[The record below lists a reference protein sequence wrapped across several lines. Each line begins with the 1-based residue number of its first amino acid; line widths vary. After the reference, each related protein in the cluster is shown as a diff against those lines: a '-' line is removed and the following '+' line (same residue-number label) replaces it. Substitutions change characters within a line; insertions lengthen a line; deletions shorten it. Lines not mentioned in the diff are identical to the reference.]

1 MSAIL
6 SESLAVGVLLMLLFG
21 AAAVYL
27 YSRITYTEK
36 RLSMLESI
44 LVDIKMMM
52 ESVEQEGPPVM
63 PLSSTH
69 SYHAPHTPA
78 DEEPE
83 MKIETEIINSEDES
97 IYAATLEQ
105 APTETEAP
113 IGGSVE
119 PDASI
124 STKVGPNYDAMTRA
138 ELVALVEQHG
148 GRTTKRTS
156 RGELIVM
163 LRKYDAS
170 NNGAVTTGENASS
183 KALSTVIEV
192 SGSDISMDT
201 GNAGAELEEA
211 TL

>member
-1 MSAIL
+1 MTAIL

-69 SYHAPHTPA
+69 SYHSPHIPHTPA
-78 DEEPE
+78 DDQPE
-83 MKIETEIINSEDES
+83 MKIESEIINSEDES
-97 IYAATLEQ
+97 IYTTTLEQ
-105 APTETEAP
+105 APTDIPAETEAP
-113 IGGSVE
+113 I
-119 PDASI
+119 A
-124 STKVGPNYDAMTRA
+124 TKVGPNYDAMTRG
-138 ELVALVEQHG
+138 ELVALVDQRG

-156 RGELIVM
+156 RGEMIGI
-163 LRKYDAS
+163 LRKYDSS
-170 NNGAVTTGENASS
+170 NNDTATAGENASS
-183 KALSTVIEV
+183 QALSSVLEL
-192 SGSDISMDT
+192 SGGDISMDT
-201 GNAGAELEEA
+201 GNAGAELEKA